1 MEFFLN
7 NKVQKKSRVLS
18 DICLPSSLCTH
29 LHDSVCKKQKYLSS
43 SFTKSRRNSIV
54 SARSQQVF
62 SIHSLFCSTEKREN
76 LWTISQ
82 GCWTW
87 CAEQKVNSLSKHML
101 YFSSRANIFK
111 IDLCISNLSSR
122 CTIVPGGNL
131 GQARTKAERRQSF
144 ASKIHNEG
152 AREREMEDMLYWS
165 ITLEYQSREIA
176 VHHQK
181 KMMSVLLCWASES

>member
-76 LWTISQ
+76 LYTISQ
-82 GCWTW
+82 GCWTMVRW
-87 CAEQKVNSLSKHML
+87 AKSKFPVKTYAVFLIQSQHFQNRSVHLQPEQPLHYCAGREFGPGEDKGRVQAK
-101 YFSSRANIFK
+101 
-111 IDLCISNLSSR
+111 LC
-122 CTIVPGGNL
+122 
-131 GQARTKAERRQSF
+131 E
-144 ASKIHNEG
+144 
-152 AREREMEDMLYWS
+152 
-165 ITLEYQSREIA
+165 
-176 VHHQK
+176 
-181 KMMSVLLCWASES
+181 

>member
-131 GQARTKAERRQSF
+131 GQVRTKAEHRQSF

-165 ITLEYQSREIA
+165 ITLEYQSHEIA

>member
-101 YFSSRANIFK
+101 YFSEPTFSKSICASPTWAAAAL
-111 IDLCISNLSSR
+111 LCREGIWAR
-122 CTIVPGGNL
+122 R
-131 GQARTKAERRQSF
+131 GQRQSADKALRVRSTTKGQGRGRWRTCF
-144 ASKIHNEG
+144 TEVSLSNINPL
-152 AREREMEDMLYWS
+152 R
-165 ITLEYQSREIA
+165 
-176 VHHQK
+176 
-181 KMMSVLLCWASES
+181 